1 MMLSQVSEREH
12 NISGP
17 PSFRAFAHVSVP
29 CRDLEEGKLF
39 YGKVLGGK
47 MHVETPTFASF
58 RLCGVDVGIGTDG
71 CTYLEPAT
79 EYPHFAFFCG
89 PDEIRQMKTWLARCD
104 IPSSNFWTRS
114 GVEALMFFRD
124 PSGNMIEL
132 YCERGFDGADKLPR
146 GPARGHGTAVD
157 IDALRYTEW
166 KLP

>member
-1 MMLSQVSEREH
+1 MTSTQELDRPVAVD
-12 NISGP
+12 GP
-17 PSFRAFAHVSVP
+17 PKALKFAHVSMP

-39 YGKVLGGK
+39 YANVLGGD
-47 MHVETPTFASF
+47 MHVETPTFCSF
-58 RLCGVDVGIGTDG
+58 RLGGVDVGIGNVG
-71 CTYLEPAT
+71 CTFLEPST

-89 PDEIRQMKTWLARCD
+89 PDELLQMKAWLARCGV
-104 IPSSNFWTRS
+104 PTSNLWTRG

-132 YCERGFDGADKLPR
+132 FCERGLDGADKLPR

-157 IDALRYTEW
+157 IDKLRYTSW